1 MERQR
6 LVPVVPQLLRRD
18 GSVQVVEPLKSSG
31 FEISPTI
38 ATVSMFQMLAFIAYA
53 ISPSPYVMATVS
65 NTCYMGAGLYR
76 AIISLT
82 RGHSSAFLLGQLAG
96 ASFVYVFLG
105 SSSFAF
111 HAKSAVSSP
120 AHSFDILGGWLL
132 VLHVCFVCFA
142 VCVIALV
149 KWFMRHKSDAFAV
162 TVTQVALSMVLV
174 GAFTCLMTFYDYFY
188 GRQLEFYFVLG
199 PGAAVFGAVCRF
211 MLVYEKGSVKWRAV
225 RIGLFELTAALTMVF
240 SAILCQGELLTLTN
254 RKLSYNVEGDAYDLY
269 HAHWHYFLA
278 MATAALYS
286 RAADASRVV
295 MGTHRVCV
303 CKQPWLDVAG
313 LAVLFFY
320 ALTAAV
326 LKEAAVDT
334 QTSLLVLFGF
344 NALMVI
350 HAMLTLFDWLKRR
363 RDLLMVQAV

>member
-18 GSVQVVEPLKSSG
+18 GRVQLVEPLKSSG

-38 ATVSMFQMLAFIAYA
+38 ATVSMFQMLAFLAYA
-53 ISPSPYVMATVS
+53 LAPSPYVMATVS
-65 NTCYMGAGLYR
+65 NMCYMGAGLYR

-111 HAKSAVSSP
+111 HAESVLNSP

-132 VLHVCFVCFA
+132 VLHVCFVCVA

-149 KWFMRHKSDAFAV
+149 KWCMHYKSDAFAV
-162 TVTQVALSMVLV
+162 TTTQILLSMVLI
-174 GAFTCLMTFYDYFY
+174 GSFTMLMTFYSSFY
-188 GRQLEFYFVLG
+188 GKQLELYFVLG
-199 PGAAVFGAVCRF
+199 PSAAIFGSICRF
-211 MLVYEKGSVKWRAV
+211 MLVYEKKDLQWRAV
-225 RIGLFELTAALTMVF
+225 RIAAFELGVGLTVVF
-240 SAILCQGELLTLTN
+240 SAILCQGELLSLTN
-254 RKLSYNVEGDAYDLY
+254 RKLSYNQEGDAYDLY

-278 MATAALYS
+278 LSTAILYS

-303 CKQPWLDVAG
+303 CAQSWLDVFA
-313 LAVLFFY
+313 LVVLFIY
-320 ALTAAV
+320 AITAV
-326 LKEAAVDT
+326 ILKEGRSDT
-334 QTSLLVLFGF
+334 KTSLTILFGF
-344 NALMVI
+344 NALLMM
-350 HAMLTLFDWLKRR
+350 HAMLTLMDWLKRR
-363 RDLLMVQAV
+363 RDLVMVEVV